1 MGLSLQP
8 FAEDYDTSQ
17 HWVTLSWL
25 KSVWEKSSKLG
36 IDIQLAHL
44 PLQPPRERNTW
55 IMAEFIRMNYDTQSL
70 CKLNRVRLYQ
80 QVIFLSDVM
89 DASGRA
95 IKSKYLDKRP
105 YNEQWS
111 SLIFPKEMPSDS
123 DFRLWKA
130 ALPQIRALGGRLHIG
145 QHLRQG
151 HKIRP
156 WKYNI
161 KSLQLFYL
169 KENGVDLYKPALG

>member
-1 MGLSLQP
+1 
-8 FAEDYDTSQ
+8 
-17 HWVTLSWL
+17 
-25 KSVWEKSSKLG
+25 
-36 IDIQLAHL
+36 
-44 PLQPPRERNTW
+44 
-55 IMAEFIRMNYDTQSL
+55 MAEFICMNYDTQSL

-80 QVIFLSDVM
+80 QDIFLSDVM

-95 IKSKYLDKRP
+95 IESKYLDERP

-151 HKIRP
+151 H
-156 WKYNI
+156 NI
-161 KSLQLFYL
+161 W
-169 KENGVDLYKPALG
+169 P